1 MTTQCP
7 KCKAENPDDSA
18 FCAKCGTQIRESKEK
33 PIPTQTI
40 EAPREELIRGTN
52 LADRYEIIEELGK
65 GGMGRV
71 YRVEDTKLK
80 QEVALKLI
88 KPEISSDKKTI
99 ERFRNELKIA
109 RNIRHKNVCG
119 MFDLGEAEGARFITM
134 EYVSGEDLK
143 SFILR
148 AAPLSTS
155 RTISITKQVCEGL
168 TEAHR
173 LGVVHRDLKPSN
185 IMIDKEG
192 NVRIMDFG
200 IARSLST
207 KGITGAGVMIGTPE
221 YMSPEQVE
229 GKETDQRSDIYSLG
243 VILYEMVTGRVPF
256 EGDTPFTIGVKHKS
270 ETPKNPKELNAQ
282 IPEDLSRVILKC
294 LGKDREQ
301 RYQSSDEVRTELQR
315 IEKGI
320 PTAEKVVPERKPLT
334 SKEITVTF
342 GLKKLFVPILVIIG
356 IVIVGLVI
364 WQLVP
369 QKKADITPLD
379 NPSIAVL
386 PFSDL
391 SSQKDQESFCEG
403 MTDEIIAKLS
413 RLQGWKVMNRTSMM
427 RYKNTD
433 KDPKEIGQELNV
445 ATILEGSI
453 RKEKDDIRVIT
464 QLINVEDGFSLWS
477 NTYDRKLDRIFEL
490 QNEIAEKIAGA
501 LQAKVTPEQK
511 ERLLKNPTENLD
523 AYDLY
528 LKGRSLWRTRS
539 KENLEKSIE
548 YFKLAIIE
556 DPNYALAYTGI
567 SDAYSI
573 LANNQYMPSKEGY
586 PKAKEAV
593 LKALEL
599 DNTLA
604 EAHASLAAILDDF
617 DWEWE
622 GAEKE
627 YKRAIELNPGY
638 ATAHHW
644 YAFHLKY
651 MARHEEAI
659 AEIKLA
665 QELDPLSLRIN
676 ANVGYLLYFARRY
689 DEAIDAL
696 KKANEMD
703 PNKSAGR
710 GYLINVYLEKSMYDE
725 ALKLFPEKN
734 NQYSL
739 GLTYAKMG
747 KINEA
752 RQVLDYWIKRS
763 KQEYVSSYNLA
774 RFYFALGENDQGF
787 IWLDKAY
794 EEHDSWM
801 CYLKVEPQLDSVR
814 SDPRFKVLLKKM
826 NLE

>member
-1 MTTQCP
+1 VTISCP
-7 KCKAENPDDSA
+7 KCQTDNPDTQR
-18 FCAKCGTQIRESKEK
+18 FCGDCGTQLPSTEK
-33 PIPTQTI
+33 IAVTETI
-40 EAPREELIRGTN
+40 EAPKEELTRGST
-52 LADRYEIIEELGK
+52 LANRYEIIEELGK

-80 QEVALKLI
+80 QEIALKLI
-88 KPEISSDKKTI
+88 KPEIASDKKTI
-99 ERFRNELKIA
+99 ERFRNELKTA
-109 RNIRHKNVCG
+109 RMISHKNVCR
-119 MFDLGEAEGARFITM
+119 MFDLGEAEGAHFITM
-134 EYVSGEDLK
+134 EYVRGEDLK
-143 SFILR
+143 NLIR
-148 AAPLSTS
+148 KMGQLSAGQVL
-155 RTISITKQVCEGL
+155 SIAKQVCEGL
-168 TEAHR
+168 DEAHR
-173 LGVVHRDLKPSN
+173 LGVIHRDLKPQN
-185 IMIDKEG
+185 VMIDSEG
-192 NVRIMDFG
+192 NPRIMDFG
-200 IARSLST
+200 IARSLEA

-270 ETPKNPKELNAQ
+270 EIPKNPKELNTQ
-282 IPEDLSRVILKC
+282 IPEDLGRVILKC
-294 LGKDREQ
+294 LEKDKEQ
-301 RYQSSDEVRTELQR
+301 RYQSSGEVRTELQN

-320 PTAEKVVPERKPLT
+320 PTTEKVIPERKPLT

-342 GLKKLFVPILVIIG
+342 GLKKIFVPI
-356 IVIVGLVI
+356 IVIVGIIIIGLAI
-364 WQLVP
+364 WHLLP
-369 QKKADITPLD
+369 QKEADISPLD

-391 SSQKDQESFCEG
+391 SSKKDQESFCEG

-433 KDPKEIGQELNV
+433 RDPKEIGQELDV

-453 RKEKDDIRVIT
+453 RKEKDDIRVIA
-464 QLINVEDGFSLWS
+464 QLIDVEDGFSLWS

-490 QNEIAEKIAGA
+490 QNEIAEKIANA
-501 LQAKVTPEQK
+501 LQAKITPEQK
-511 ERLLKNPTENLD
+511 ERILKNPTENLD
-523 AYDLY
+523 AYNLY
-528 LKGRSLWRTRS
+528 LKGRSLWRARG

-548 YFKLAIIE
+548 YFKLALME

-567 SDAYSI
+567 SDAYI
-573 LANNQYMPSKEGY
+573 TLANNEYIPSKEGY

-604 EAHASLAAILDDF
+604 EAYNSLAAIMADY
-617 DWEWE
+617 DWDWE
-622 GAEKE
+622 GAERE
-627 YKRAIELNPGY
+627 NKRAIELNPGY
-638 ATAHHW
+638 APAHHW
-644 YAFHLKY
+644 YAFLLSY
-651 MARHEEAI
+651 MARHDEAV

-676 ANVGYLLYFARRY
+676 VNVGLLLYLARKY
-689 DEAIDAL
+689 DEAVEVL

-710 GYLINVYLEKSMYDE
+710 GYLRWVYWEKSMYDE

-734 NQYSL
+734 NQYDL
-739 GLTYAKMG
+739 GITYTLMG
-747 KINEA
+747 KRDKAN
-752 RQVLDYWIKRS
+752 QVLDYWIKQS
-763 KQEYVSSYNLA
+763 KQEYVSSYSFAL
-774 RFYFALGENDQGF
+774 FYFALGENNQGF
-787 IWLDKAY
+787 KWLDNAY
-794 EEHDSWM
+794 EEREVWM
-801 CYLKVEPQLDSVR
+801 CYLKVDPKLDSVR
-814 SDPRFKVLLKKM
+814 SDPRFKELLKKM

>member
-1 MTTQCP
+1 MTIQCP
-7 KCKAENPDDSA
+7 KCKAENPDTKQ
-18 FCAKCGTQIRESKEK
+18 FCGDCGTQLIPVKE
-33 PIPTQTI
+33 IPPYTETL
-40 EAPREELIRGTN
+40 EAPKEELTTGSTF
-52 LADRYEIIEELGK
+52 AGRYQIIEELGK

-71 YRVEDTKLK
+71 YKATDTKIK
-80 QEVALKLI
+80 EKIALKLI
-88 KPEISSDKKTI
+88 KPEIAKDKKTI
-99 ERFRNELKIA
+99 ERFSNELRLSRK
-109 RNIRHKNVCG
+109 IRHKNVCG
-119 MFDLGEAEGARFITM
+119 MFDLGEEKGTHYITM
-134 EYVSGEDLK
+134 EFVPGEDLRSLIRRIGQLPIGK
-143 SFILR
+143 SM
-148 AAPLSTS
+148 
-155 RTISITKQVCEGL
+155 SIATQICEGL
-168 TEAHR
+168 AEAHR
-173 LGVVHRDLKPSN
+173 LGVVHRDLKSNN

-200 IARSLST
+200 IARSLEA

-221 YMSPEQVE
+221 YMSPEQAEAKDV
-229 GKETDQRSDIYSLG
+229 DQRSDIYSLG

-256 EGDTPFTIGVKHKS
+256 EGDTALSIAMKHKS
-270 ETPKNPKELNAQ
+270 EAPNDPKEYNPQ

-294 LGKDREQ
+294 LEKEKQQ
-301 RYQSSDEVRTELQR
+301 RYQSSGEIRTELQN

-320 PTAEKVVPERKPLT
+320 PTTEKVVPERKPLT

-364 WQLVP
+364 WQLLP
-369 QKKADITPLD
+369 QKKSGVTSLD

-391 SSQKDQESFCEG
+391 SPQKDQESFCEG

-453 RKEKDDIRVIT
+453 RKEKDDIRVIA

-477 NTYDRKLDRIFEL
+477 NTYDRKLDRIFEF
-490 QNEIAEKIAGA
+490 QNEIAERIAGA

-523 AYDLY
+523 AYNLY
-528 LKGRSLWRTRS
+528 LKGRSLWRTRG

-548 YFKLAIIE
+548 YFKLALIE

-567 SDAYSI
+567 SDAYLI
-573 LANNQYMPSKEGY
+573 LANNGDIPSKEGY

-593 LKALEL
+593 LKALDL

-604 EAHASLAAILDDF
+604 EAHTSLATILEDF
-617 DWEWE
+617 DWEWD
-622 GAEKE
+622 GAEKG

-644 YAFHLKY
+644 YAFHLAF

-659 AEIKLA
+659 AEVRLA
-665 QELDPLSLRIN
+665 KELDPLSLRIN

-696 KKANEMD
+696 KKAMEMD
-703 PNKSAGR
+703 PDQLSGR
-710 GYLINVYLEKSMYDE
+710 TYLVYVYLEKSMYDE
-725 ALKLFPEKN
+725 ALELFPEQN
-734 NQYSL
+734 NQYLL

-747 KINEA
+747 KIDEA
-752 RQVLDYWIKRS
+752 RQVLDYWIERS
-763 KQEYVSSYNLA
+763 MQEYVSSYNLA
-774 RFYFALGENDQGF
+774 RFYFYLEENDLGF
-787 IWLDKAY
+787 NFLDKAY
-794 EEHDSWM
+794 EERDSGM
-801 CYLKVEPQLDSVR
+801 CYLKVDPTLDSVR